1 MKIRVLQRCPSPI
14 ASAGALADT
23 SRPGSADF
31 EQIQVEDWGNEA
43 YKDEVAEEEEELARV
58 HQEIKRLRKE
68 QEAITRG

>member
-31 EQIQVEDWGNEA
+31 EQIQVEDWENEA
-43 YKDEVAEEEEELARV
+43 YKDEDAEEEELARV
-58 HQEIKRLRKE
+58 HQEMKRLRKE